1 METVSLAMVKTFVM
15 FIGELE
21 YDNIFFDNV
30 NPFSGIHY
38 GERLPYPTFSLFFL
52 LAFVCIMPLIIMN
65 LLVSRLD
72 SYSFDNKS
80 PARNNLTQVAS
91 INFVDKVGER
101 GLPNVYF
108 IKNKHL

>member
-30 NPFSGIHY
+30 NPFGGTHY
-38 GERLPYPTFSLFFL
+38 GERLPYPTFSHLFL

-65 LLVSRLD
+65 LLVSTT
-72 SYSFDNKS
+72 YFFDNKS
-80 PARNNLTQVAS
+80 LSRNKLTQ
-91 INFVDKVGER
+91 GR
-101 GLPNVYF
+101 
-108 IKNKHL
+108 

>member
-91 INFVDKVGER
+91 INFVDKVGGE
-101 GLPNVYF
+101 GFAKCLLY
-108 IKNKHL
+108 

>member
-30 NPFSGIHY
+30 NPFGGTHY
-38 GERLPYPTFSLFFL
+38 GERLPYPTFSHLFL

-65 LLVSRLD
+65 LLVSTTYLLD
-72 SYSFDNKS
+72 SYFFDNKS
-80 PARNNLTQVAS
+80 LSRNKLTQ
-91 INFVDKVGER
+91 GR
-101 GLPNVYF
+101 
-108 IKNKHL
+108 

>member
-65 LLVSRLD
+65 LLVSRLN
-72 SYSFDNKS
+72 SYFFNNKS

-91 INFVDKVGER
+91 INFVDKVGGE
-101 GLPNVYF
+101 GFAKCLLY
-108 IKNKHL
+108 

>member
-30 NPFSGIHY
+30 NPFGGTHY
-38 GERLPYPTFSLFFL
+38 GERLPYPTFSHLFL

-65 LLVSRLD
+65 LLVSILHYYILD
-72 SYSFDNKS
+72 SYFFDNKS
-80 PARNNLTQVAS
+80 LSRNKLTQ
-91 INFVDKVGER
+91 GR
-101 GLPNVYF
+101 
-108 IKNKHL
+108 